1 MSTDIHPEYH
11 RQISREEKESLL
23 GQNGMVL
30 WLCGLSGSGKST
42 LANALEKKL
51 HAEGRYVV
59 MLDGDNLRSGL
70 NAGLSF
76 SDEDRKENIRRAAE
90 LAKLLSRN
98 GAIVLLSLI
107 TPQQAFRDQAREII
121 GEDYRE
127 VYIKASFETCAQ
139 RDVKGLYAKQAAGK
153 IANFTGKSSS
163 FEEPTKADLVIDT
176 DALSEA
182 QSIEQLYAFYQSV
195 AQSQA

>member
-1 MSTDIHPEYH
+1 MSTDIHPEHH
-11 RQISREEKESLL
+11 RQIGREEKESLL
-23 GQNGMVL
+23 GQQGTVL

-42 LANALEKKL
+42 LANALERKL

-70 NAGLSF
+70 NAGLGF
-76 SDEDRKENIRRAAE
+76 SDEDREENIRRAAE

-107 TPQQAFRDQAREII
+107 TPQQVFRDQARENI

-127 VYIKASFETCAQ
+127 VYIKASFEACAE
-139 RDVKGLYAKQAAGK
+139 RDVKGLYAKQAAGN
-153 IANFTGKSSS
+153 IANFTGAGSS

-176 DALSEA
+176 EALSE
-182 QSIEQLYAFYQSV
+182 EQGLQKLHAFYQSV
-195 AQSQA
+195 AQPQD